1 MNKICVFCGS
11 SPGRDIAYIEAAVL
25 LGKELARRKID
36 LIYGGANVGLMGQLA
51 DTVLAQ
57 GGRVTGVMPE
67 KLVEKEV
74 AHPGLSRLRVVS
86 SMHERKALMAELADG
101 FIALPGGFGTLDETF
116 EIVTWAQ
123 LGFHKKPCGLLNIS
137 GFYDELLGFLKTAA
151 KQRFL
156 KEAHLRML
164 MVSSEPKIL
173 LDRFESYQAPVVDKW
188 ITVA

>member
-1 MNKICVFCGS
+1 
-11 SPGRDIAYIEAAVL
+11 
-25 LGKELARRKID
+25 
-36 LIYGGANVGLMGQLA
+36 MGQLA

-74 AHPGLSRLRVVS
+74 AHPGLSRLHVVS
-86 SMHERKALMAELADG
+86 SMHERKSLMADLAEG

-123 LGFHKKPCGLLNIS
+123 LGYHNKPCGLLNIS
-137 GFYDELLGFLKTAA
+137 GFFNELLAFLKTAT

-156 KEAHLRML
+156 KEQHLRML
-164 MVSSEPKIL
+164 MVSPEPKML

-188 ITVA
+188 IKAD